1 MTKATVQLL
10 IKLLEDKFDISE
22 TIDSSTNLNEVGLD
36 SLDIINFLYSVE
48 DETSVN
54 IPDEDLVE
62 YELETIQQFAD
73 YVDARSGQS

>member
-10 IKLLEDKFDISE
+10 IKVLDDKFDISE
-22 TIDSSTNLNEVGLD
+22 SLDSSTNLNEIGLD
-36 SLDIINFLYSVE
+36 SLDFINFLYSVE
-48 DETSVN
+48 EETSVS

-73 YVDARSGQS
+73 YVDARSG

>member
-10 IKLLEDKFDISE
+10 IKVLEDKFDISE
-22 TIDSSTNLNEVGLD
+22 TLDSSTNLNEVGLD

-48 DETSVN
+48 EETSVS

-73 YVDARSGQS
+73 YVDARSGQG